1 MRPYDAMR
9 WNNRH
14 MTDLLIQQTLLQW
27 HLMDFYINNKFQQ
40 RKYKAERAVKKDGKT
55 SEES

>member
-1 MRPYDAMR
+1 
-9 WNNRH
+9 

-40 RKYKAERAVKKDGKT
+40 RKYKAELAVKKDGKT